1 MAASPAYTRARFSAE
16 NRGSWQLFAGAA
28 MPLRASGPD
37 LGHAFLALMLIG
49 SILLIGG
56 LLFLVT

>member
-1 MAASPAYTRARFSAE
+1 MS
-16 NRGSWQLFAGAA
+16 
-28 MPLRASGPD
+28 LRASRPD

>member
-1 MAASPAYTRARFSAE
+1 MARVT
-16 NRGSWQLFAGAA
+16 
-28 MPLRASGPD
+28 GPN

-56 LLFLVT
+56 LLLLTT